1 MPDEDEVVL
10 VDRKSSYVMGLRKW
24 WALVGRSTLDEGRR
38 DLATLA
44 SGGIRFQQGTI
55 EAVDPVHR
63 SATVDGARLEAD
75 AVIIALGAQHNVDAV
90 PGLRQYAHNPY
101 DIEVIP
107 ALTAALRDFR
117 GGRLG
122 IGIFG
127 VPYTC
132 PPAPYELALLLR
144 ENLDQRGV
152 RAEVE
157 VFSPQPMSLPVLGQ
171 ENCSTVEG
179 LLESRGVGF
188 LASHRAVYDLKLS
201 QSRKAALQAV
211 RGRILYDFTGSACE
225 GYTTQV
231 RQVTEMES
239 GERGPSLSDLR
250 SSMWEDDAGKTFRF
264 ASTNYVNQQR
274 TQEVDGT
281 ATRGSDGIEV
291 VLKKPVAKTF
301 RLAPA
306 TAFPTDHLRRVIVAA
321 RAGQKVFQLPVYDGS
336 EDGEKIYNT
345 LTVIGDPLTRKP
357 SDAAGGKP
365 ELANATRWHVR
376 VSYFDQRGAGEQTPV
391 YAIAFELYDNG
402 ISRALTLDYNEFE
415 ITGAMSS
422 LEIREAPKCK

>member
-1 MPDEDEVVL
+1 M
-10 VDRKSSYVMGLRKW
+10 SSPIPTPGASASAVIARG
-24 WALVGRSTLDEGRR
+24 WAHDYL
-38 DLATLA
+38 
-44 SGGIRFQQGTI
+44 
-55 EAVDPVHR
+55 
-63 SATVDGARLEAD
+63 ARLGQRENRQ
-75 AVIIALGAQHNVDAV
+75 VKSTIRR
-90 PGLRQYAHNPY
+90 GL
-101 DIEVIP
+101 
-107 ALTAALRDFR
+107 AALAPLFLLIAA
-117 GGRLG
+117 G
-122 IGIFG
+122 FAP
-127 VPYTC
+127 VAVA
-132 PPAPYELALLLR
+132 PPAQAQVVP
-144 ENLDQRGV
+144 
-152 RAEVE
+152 
-157 VFSPQPMSLPVLGQ
+157 
-171 ENCSTVEG
+171 
-179 LLESRGVGF
+179 
-188 LASHRAVYDLKLS
+188 LASHRAVYDLRLS

-211 RGRILYDFTGSACE
+211 RGRILYDFTGNACE

-264 ASTNYVNQQR
+264 ASTNFVNQKQ

-281 ATRGSDGIEV
+281 ATRGTDGIEV

-301 RLAPA
+301 RLAAA
-306 TAFPTDHLRRVIVAA
+306 TAFPTDHLRRVIAAA

-345 LTVIGDPLTRKP
+345 LTVIGDPLTRKA

-402 ISRALTLDYNEFE
+402 ISGALTLDYTEFE
-415 ITGAMSS
+415 IAGTLSS
-422 LEIREAPKCK
+422 LEIRDTPACK